1 MAKCG
6 ETLIRQFE
14 NALNSEKPLRILDFE
29 YLTVKSFFNFVEHQ
43 VIDVSEI
50 SYELTIL
57 SHLYG
62 VLPLFRI
69 CEKHLAE
76 TLIFKQSNVDTW
88 INFANI
94 YNSIRLTQAIYNC
107 FYHWKTQS
115 KPILEKWQ
123 DIIGK
128 NEDFLKM
135 VGIISFGFDEC
146 PLFRYKILDSKGIYL
161 FPLE

>member
-1 MAKCG
+1 MCAKCG

-14 NALNSEKPLRILDFE
+14 NAFNSEKPRRILDFE
-29 YLTVKSFFNFVEHQ
+29 YSTVKSFFKYVEHQ
-43 VIDVSEI
+43 VIEVSEI

-69 CEKHLAE
+69 CEKYLAE
-76 TLIFKQSNVDTW
+76 TMTFRQSNVDTW

-94 YNSIRLTQAIYNC
+94 YGSIRLTQAIYN
-107 FYHWKTQS
+107 WNTQS
-115 KPILEKWQ
+115 NPKFEKWQ
-123 DIIGK
+123 DIVGK

-135 VGIISFGFDEC
+135 VGIISFGFDKR
-146 PLFRYKILDSKGIYL
+146 PLFRYKILNSDGIYL